1 MRKLM
6 IRFLVLSALSCII
19 LASCMSTQPINLD
32 RVEHTELSFHDS
44 FRLTITPF
52 LLDLPTTMPPMSDTA
67 PQNRNKKPHE
77 VLNDEHQHLVGYQID
92 GVRHTFGTS
101 HETEHNDVM
110 PEPPSFYD
118 IVWVR
123 FTFVSL
129 IIIVLGYCLYL
140 LGKRFQD
147 NA

>member
-1 MRKLM
+1 MKIKVL
-6 IRFLVLSALSCII
+6 LLSALSCMI
-19 LASCMSTQPINLD
+19 LTSCKSKQPIILD
-32 RVEHTELSFHDS
+32 RVEHTELSFLDS

-52 LLDLPTTMPPMSDTA
+52 LLELPTTMSPISDTA
-67 PQNRNKKPHE
+67 PHSRNKKPNG
-77 VLNDEHQHLVGYQID
+77 VLNDERQHLVGYQIE
-92 GVRHTFGTS
+92 GVRHTSGTS

-118 IVWVR
+118 IVWIR
-123 FTFVSL
+123 FAFVSL
-129 IIIVLGYCLYL
+129 IILVLGYCLYL

>member
-1 MRKLM
+1 MK
-6 IRFLVLSALSCII
+6 IKFLLLSALSCMI
-19 LASCMSTQPINLD
+19 LSSCKSKQPIILD
-32 RVEHTELSFHDS
+32 RVEHTELSFLDS

-52 LLDLPTTMPPMSDTA
+52 LLDLPTSPISDTA
-67 PQNRNKKPHE
+67 PQNKNKKPHE

-92 GVRHTFGTS
+92 GVRHTFGTK

-118 IVWVR
+118 ISWVR

>member
-1 MRKLM
+1 M
-6 IRFLVLSALSCII
+6 IRFLILSALSCMI
-19 LASCMSTQPINLD
+19 LSSCKSKQPIILD
-32 RVEHTELSFHDS
+32 RVEHTELSFLDS

-52 LLDLPTTMPPMSDTA
+52 LLDLPTTMSPMSVTA

-77 VLNDEHQHLVGYQID
+77 VLNDEHQHLVGYQINS
-92 GVRHTFGTS
+92 VRHTFGTK
-101 HETEHNDVM
+101 HKTEHNDVM

-118 IVWVR
+118 IVWIR